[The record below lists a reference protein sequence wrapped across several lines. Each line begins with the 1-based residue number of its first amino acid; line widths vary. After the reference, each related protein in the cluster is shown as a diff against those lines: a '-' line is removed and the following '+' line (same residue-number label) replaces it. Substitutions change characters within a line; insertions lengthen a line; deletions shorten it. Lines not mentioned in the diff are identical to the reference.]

1 MYENRFCCLFFN
13 RIYIFVHFWPNLTR
27 MHWVQYHDHK
37 KCQYNVQFVQ
47 QINNMGMNKYK
58 YKCINISVIL
68 LPVDILDAAAKSDV
82 VSVTMNEFEPVVWIS
97 VGVFVVYC
105 GAGLFLFIDGRIT
118 SMLSPCGRWIIVFN
132 PLR

>member
-1 MYENRFCCLFFN
+1 MYKL
-13 RIYIFVHFWPNLTR
+13 
-27 MHWVQYHDHK
+27 
-37 KCQYNVQFVQ
+37 
-47 QINNMGMNKYK
+47 
-58 YKCINISVIL
+58 SVIL

-105 GAGLFLFIDGRIT
+105 GVGLFLFIDGRIT